1 MNILLTKVL
10 KYVILCKTV
19 RQSYAKEVNM
29 DNKENAKAIAKK
41 SLNASVTVRL
51 DEQTKH
57 QFEEICNDLGLSIS
71 AAISAFVNKVVN
83 VKAIPFNMTTNK
95 AKRKIGI
102 ANGKYNFDDA
112 YFDELDKDIIDMFGE

>member
-1 MNILLTKVL
+1 MTI
-10 KYVILCKTV
+10 CKTV
-19 RQSYAKEVNM
+19 RLCIAMEVNM
-29 DNKENAKAIAKK
+29 DNKEKAKAIAKK
-41 SLNASVTVRL
+41 ALNASVTVRL
-51 DEQTKH
+51 DEQTKQ

-83 VKAIPFNMTTNK
+83 IKAIPFNITTTK